1 MDKRVLRNNILGK
14 RSQIADED
22 ILAYSNVI
30 SSKLYDMKQ
39 YKRATFIF
47 TFISFKDEVHTHDII
62 KDSIAAGKKVGVP
75 ITIPKSRIMKVSQ
88 LKDFD
93 KELYLGFYDILTP
106 KEEYTRIVSPQSI
119 DLILVP
125 GVAFD
130 RRVIG

>member
-62 KDSIAAGKKVGVP
+62 KDSIAAGKK
-75 ITIPKSRIMKVSQ
+75 
-88 LKDFD
+88 LEF
-93 KELYLGFYDILTP
+93 L
-106 KEEYTRIVSPQSI
+106 
-119 DLILVP
+119 
-125 GVAFD
+125 
-130 RRVIG
+130 